1 MMAQID
7 PRQLLAAAMASGGS
21 GAVPPDSMPPPG
33 AAGGAAGAPTGPQG
47 GLQDSL
53 PAEFAGAQPVGAE
66 NSGVLSTGQLQQ
78 QVLGAGAEPQPQAGG
93 GAAQEL
99 IGAIQSP
106 TVPPDQK
113 RMAQQQLQLAALRS
127 LTAGPSGA
135 VGSPQG

>member
-1 MMAQID
+1 MAQIN
-7 PRQLLAAAMASGGS
+7 PRQLMAAAMASGGS
-21 GAVPPDSMPPPG
+21 GAAPPDSMPIPG
-33 AAGGAAGAPTGPQG
+33 AASGAGGAPTGPQG
-47 GLQDSL
+47 GLNDSL
-53 PAEFAGAQPVGAE
+53 PSEFAGAQPVGAE

-78 QVLGAGAEPQPQAGG
+78 QVLGAGAEPQAGG
-93 GAAQEL
+93 ADAQQL

-113 RMAQQQLQLAALRS
+113 ALAQQQLQLAALKS